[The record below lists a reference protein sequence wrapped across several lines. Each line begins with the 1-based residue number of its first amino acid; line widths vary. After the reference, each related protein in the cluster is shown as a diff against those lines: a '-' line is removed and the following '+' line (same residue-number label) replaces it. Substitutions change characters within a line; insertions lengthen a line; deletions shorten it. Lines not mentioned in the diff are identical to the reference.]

1 MKALLDWSAVNKY
14 FSTFGWDRFRWGH
27 SEVSCQKIVL
37 NFFCKTHRKTPVRE
51 SLFNKFAGLQPKR
64 DSSMEVFLQISL
76 NSKNFIKFLKN
87 RSGWLL
93 LQVQYRLIAIK
104 IQIVF
109 KPNWILKVNSQKS
122 LFFCLLLFSFLF
134 FFFFLYLRKKSYMNM
149 KPFEN
154 SGHLRIRERLV
165 RLYRDISKSFFKNYG
180 FLLFS

>member
-109 KPNWILKVNSQKS
+109 KPNWSQS
-122 LFFCLLLFSFLF
+122 FFFRLLLFSFLF
-134 FFFFLYLRKKSYMNM
+134 YCC
-149 KPFEN
+149 
-154 SGHLRIRERLV
+154 I
-165 RLYRDISKSFFKNYG
+165 
-180 FLLFS
+180 

>member
-37 NFFCKTHRKTPVRE
+37 NFFCKNHRKTPVRE

-122 LFFCLLLFSFLF
+122 LFFYLLLFSFLF
-134 FFFFLYLRKKSYMNM
+134 FFFFVVSKKEELYEYETIWEFGTSS
-149 KPFEN
+149 N
-154 SGHLRIRERLV
+154 SGKASSPL
-165 RLYRDISKSFFKNYG
+165 
-180 FLLFS
+180 